1 MGKVVEDVNKR
12 GMVLLKGIFVAFV
25 LTLILAL
32 IFSIVLTYTNTPE
45 SAIFPVLVGI
55 TALSI
60 LIGSSISTI
69 KIKKNGILNG
79 GIIGLVYILLL
90 YIISSIVSGS
100 FILNINSIILIIS
113 AILGGMLRRCRRS
126 KYKIKKVRNFLTFL
140 NCYNRSR
147 II

>member
-1 MGKVVEDVNKR
+1 MGKVVEDVNKS
-12 GMVLLKGIFVAFV
+12 GMVLLKGILLAFV
-25 LTLILAL
+25 LTLILAFL
-32 IFSIVLTYTNTPE
+32 FSVVLTYTNTPE

-79 GIIGLVYILLL
+79 GAIGLVYISML

-100 FILNINSIILIIS
+100 FILNMNSIILIIA
-113 AILGGMLRRCRRS
+113 AILGGMLRRCCWS
-126 KYKIKKVRNFLTFL
+126 KYKIKKLEIFF
-140 NCYNRSR
+140 
-147 II
+147 

>member
-1 MGKVVEDVNKR
+1 MGKVVEDVNKS
-12 GMVLLKGIFVAFV
+12 GMVLLKGILVAFV

-45 SAIFPVLVGI
+45 SVIFPVLVGI

-100 FILNINSIILIIS
+100 FILNVNSIILIIS
-113 AILGGMLRRCRRS
+113 AILGGMLRRRCGS
-126 KYKIKKVRNFLTFL
+126 EYKIK
-140 NCYNRSR
+140 S
-147 II
+147 

>member
-1 MGKVVEDVNKR
+1 MEKVVEDVNKR
-12 GMVLLKGIFVAFV
+12 GMVLLKGILVAFV

-32 IFSIVLTYTNTPE
+32 IFSIVLTYTNIPE

-126 KYKIKKVRNFLTFL
+126 KYKIKKVRNFSNFFKLL
-140 NCYNRSR
+140 QQE
-147 II
+147 